1 MNKYTLDELK
11 NAIAN
16 SNNIRQVCLKLNIA
30 AYGSN
35 YEIIKRKIKE
45 YNIAITHF
53 NKKST
58 KRITNFSLPL
68 DIILVKGSFYTNT
81 FVLKKRLIENGILEN
96 KCYCCQRTKYD
107 INGEIIDIPL
117 ELHHIDG
124 DRDNN
129 EIENLT
135 LLCPICHNLTN
146 NFRGKKK
153 IKKLYM
159 YCKKCHKEIR
169 QNKYGLCKDCY
180 VEENY
185 LSRKENNQKIKI
197 LPQFCS
203 ECGEKLTKSN
213 SGLCRSCLNKKMTTP
228 NKPSKEVLEKEIQEH
243 SFLSLGRK
251 YGVSDG
257 AIRKWC
263 KQYGIDFK
271 SGIRKES
278 LQGLK
283 KGRETQAYQAKLKR
297 ICPKCGKK
305 KSPDS
310 ELCRTC
316 YLEEELKKKQATY
329 LN

>member
-1 MNKYTLDELK
+1 MTKYTLDEFRD
-11 NAIAN
+11 AVAN
-16 SNNIRQVCLKLNIA
+16 SNNIRQVCLKLNIS
-30 AYGSN
+30 AYGGS
-35 YEIIKRKIKE
+35 YEYIKRKIKK
-45 YNIAITHF
+45 YNIDTSHF

-58 KRITNFSLPL
+58 KRITCFSLPL

-81 FVLKKRLIENGILEN
+81 SVLKNRLIANGILEN
-96 KCYCCQRTKYD
+96 KCYSCQRTKCE
-107 INGEIIDIPL
+107 INGKMINMPL

-124 DRDNN
+124 DRNNN

-135 LLCPICHNLTN
+135 LLCPICHNLTT

-153 IKKLYM
+153 VKKLYM

-169 QNKYGLCKDCY
+169 QNKYELCKDCY

-185 LSRKENNQKIKI
+185 PRETKVY
-197 LPQFCS
+197 PAFCS
-203 ECGEKLTKSN
+203 ECGRELNKSK
-213 SGLCRSCLNKKMTTP
+213 SGLCRSCINKKMTTL
-228 NKPSKEVLEKEIQEH
+228 NKPSKEVLEKEIQEN
-243 SFLSLGRK
+243 SFLALGRK
-251 YGVSDG
+251 YGVSDN
-257 AIRKWC
+257 AVRKWC

-271 SGIRKES
+271 HGIRKES